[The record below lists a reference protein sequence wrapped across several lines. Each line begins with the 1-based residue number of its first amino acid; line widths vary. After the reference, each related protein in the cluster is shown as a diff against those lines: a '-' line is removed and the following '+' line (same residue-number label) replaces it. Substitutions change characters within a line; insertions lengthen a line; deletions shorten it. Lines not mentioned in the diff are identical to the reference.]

1 MNNACVLRADKL
13 IYIIYIPGI
22 YTVEQK
28 IESCYD
34 GIDCHCVVLGT
45 LDVGSVLINA
55 VIKADDL
62 SCLVAHACTKFVS
75 LEPSVI

>member
-1 MNNACVLRADKL
+1 MAINPIVARFNFLFNS
-13 IYIIYIPGI
+13 I